1 MALLVNFYPRLTEP
15 RIPSA
20 CVFPHVLDQKQ
31 NKRRHFQ
38 ATTDKQIP
46 NMDVGCAVCRRV
58 GQIIAT
64 PPAANHRFFVGQRG
78 CTLVAGGRPH
88 RKRHRHAK
96 PPGSLHAQSR
106 KLSIKTAY
114 AAVVLSFVVGQ
125 SCFDNFG
132 TNQTQKEATSQT
144 DSGVERPMRCQ
155 HQCIVHKF

>member
-1 MALLVNFYPRLTEP
+1 MAQPILRIFQKHYAKHRQKQHNATTATRMRFNGTQHQNHRQRHQQLERRENFHCRLIEP

-78 CTLVAGGRPH
+78 CTLVAGGMSH

-96 PPGSLHAQSR
+96 PPGTLHAQSR
-106 KLSIKTAY
+106 KFSIKT
-114 AAVVLSFVVGQ
+114 GR
-125 SCFDNFG
+125 
-132 TNQTQKEATSQT
+132 K
-144 DSGVERPMRCQ
+144 
-155 HQCIVHKF
+155 I